1 MSHFAVRY
9 TLIPVSIAPETKIA
23 AVRCRS
29 DADLPDAMLVARTLN
44 DETDAYAALV
54 WRYERPIRADCFT
67 VLKDWHAAQDAAQE
81 AFLNAY
87 ANLASLRH
95 PDRFGPWILSIAH
108 RCAVRLSKSNRHP
121 RPLHTTPDPVSSVSP
136 AADIEGLSN
145 LIARLP
151 DQERAVVLLRYVQ
164 GHDVAAIA
172 RIRGSPVGTI
182 TKQLS
187 RAHKR
192 LEKLYEKRELK

>member
-1 MSHFAVRY
+1 
-9 TLIPVSIAPETKIA
+9 
-23 AVRCRS
+23 
-29 DADLPDAMLVARTLN
+29 MLVARTLN
-44 DETDAYAALV
+44 GEADAYAALV
-54 WRYERPIRADCFT
+54 RRYERPIRADCFS

-87 ANLASLRH
+87 ANLGSLRH
-95 PDRFGPWILSIAH
+95 PNRFGPWIFSIAH
-108 RCAVRLSKSNRHP
+108 RCAVRLSKSNHRP
-121 RPLHTTPDPVSSVSP
+121 RPLHTVPDPVYSATPTV
-136 AADIEGLSN
+136 DIEGLSD
-145 LIARLP
+145 LIAQLP

-172 RIRGSPVGTI
+172 CIRGSPVGTI

-192 LEKLYEKRELK
+192 LEKLCGKRELK

>member
-1 MSHFAVRY
+1 MTERFHNATETPDAELVR
-9 TLIPVSIAPETKIA
+9 
-23 AVRCRS
+23 RCRRGEKR
-29 DADLPDAMLVARTLN
+29 AFVEIVARHQAMVCGVAFAILN
-44 DETDAYAALV
+44 DFAAS
-54 WRYERPIRADCFT
+54 E
-67 VLKDWHAAQDAAQE
+67 DAAQE